1 MKVLARYSLGVAR
14 AGGVGALGGG
24 VVGVVV
30 VGVVVVGVVVVGAA
44 LLVVLDVVVLDVVVL
59 GAEAALVAVETAP
72 VRDPAEGPS
81 ATAAPANIASD
92 TIVAAKAAVQEA
104 KWRRIAGK
112 VNQSTTRTR
121 VGHPARRSAEV
132 L

>member
-1 MKVLARYSLGVAR
+1 
-14 AGGVGALGGG
+14 
-24 VVGVVV
+24 VVV
-30 VGVVVVGVVVVGAA
+30 VGVGVVGVVVVGAA
-44 LLVVLDVVVLDVVVL
+44 LLVVLDVVVL

-112 VNQSTTRTR
+112 VNQSTTRKR
-121 VGHPARRSAEV
+121 VGHPAWRSAEV
-132 L
+132 P

>member
-1 MKVLARYSLGVAR
+1 LVTVKVLARYSLGVAR
-14 AGGVGALGGG
+14 AGGVGALGGGVG

-44 LLVVLDVVVLDVVVL
+44 LLVVLDVVVL
-59 GAEAALVAVETAP
+59 GAGAAPVAVETAL
-72 VRDPAEGPS
+72 VRDAAEGPS

-104 KWRRIAGK
+104 KWRRIGGK
-112 VNQSTTRTR
+112 VNQSTTRNR
-121 VGHPARRSAEV
+121 VGHPAWRSAEV
-132 L
+132 P